1 MKLIKCEITG
11 FGRYRGEQVTFFT
24 GNQLLYGPNEIGK
37 STLYQFIQTMLFG
50 FPARRGRQR
59 DYTPKDGTAFGGKLW
74 LEAEGIGEV
83 CIERY
88 KLVDRGRAK
97 VTIGE
102 TVGDEELLKQV
113 LRGLTPQLFSDVFTF
128 QQEQLSQL
136 EHLQENELQEALISL
151 GITGSRQL
159 MAAGQRYQTENQKRY
174 KPRGTR
180 LPINEQLVRW
190 QQLSRQIREKE
201 ALEATVQERFARQS
215 QAAKQLQT
223 VRRQLKKQQEEQ
235 LILKDRQLHWSQ
247 YEEWQTLE
255 QLTKVQDTPEL
266 SASQQR
272 QLQEIYQENQSLTQ
286 QLANVDQEY
295 HRAKQAETVTPQYE
309 FYLQHEQII
318 KELLKR
324 QVEGVRL
331 TDSFHQDLARQQQ
344 LLEQIEK
351 LESRYGWQL
360 DLPEQL
366 DLKAADEL
374 INTIRK
380 QAEDLRNVKMQ
391 QEWLA
396 AQPVTTLT
404 FASERTGEAGSKE
417 NRRSNQKRVSDYSL
431 AFSILPALAFLL
443 AGIFI
448 FPNHKAIFGV
458 AAIVCGVAGSWYFYH
473 RKQQKALHQVLG
485 KPTTA
490 AENEAVATDLTQEDQ
505 QVQRQEELAALSQQ
519 MQQLSESLQQLATR
533 LAKLLATAA
542 TAPILADSYSYQQD
556 YLRYHQYLT
565 ELEQVTSQLQKQDQ
579 AYGDLTAE
587 FDFAAAWLPLQ
598 ELDLVQRFE
607 FLQQLD
613 QKLTRQK
620 QLHGQQQTTLLAE
633 QRQQLTLQQQAL
645 EKKAE
650 PLLQATATDSL
661 SAIPQRLQAVQQMQG
676 QQQRLEELQNVLAP
690 LFPQPILHQELR
702 DHSETNQQT
711 GRRLQEEETALL
723 EELQR
728 QNVQLEV
735 LQKDGTLDELR
746 QKQAEL
752 ETELYEELVQWGGR
766 KTAQAALTDLATDLS
781 QQQLPQLLEA
791 AGNYLEIL
799 TEGRYRQLSFFEGQL
814 VLRENST
821 GQEATIF
828 ELSTG
833 TKDQLIMAVRFGYLQ
848 LQSSRKLSPVIID
861 DGWLHYDSRRKRQL
875 AQLFARFGENYQVI
889 CLSSDREMVSYYQEL
904 SQPVLQLG
912 KTEK

>member
-215 QAAKQLQT
+215 QAAKQLQA

-247 YEEWQTLE
+247 YEEWQTLK

-331 TDSFHQDLARQQQ
+331 TDNFHQDLARQQQ

-360 DLPEQL
+360 DLPEQV
-366 DLKAADEL
+366 DL
-374 INTIRK
+374 
-380 QAEDLRNVKMQ
+380 
-391 QEWLA
+391 
-396 AQPVTTLT
+396 
-404 FASERTGEAGSKE
+404 
-417 NRRSNQKRVSDYSL
+417 
-431 AFSILPALAFLL
+431 
-443 AGIFI
+443 
-448 FPNHKAIFGV
+448 
-458 AAIVCGVAGSWYFYH
+458 
-473 RKQQKALHQVLG
+473 
-485 KPTTA
+485 
-490 AENEAVATDLTQEDQ
+490 
-505 QVQRQEELAALSQQ
+505 
-519 MQQLSESLQQLATR
+519 
-533 LAKLLATAA
+533 
-542 TAPILADSYSYQQD
+542 
-556 YLRYHQYLT
+556 
-565 ELEQVTSQLQKQDQ
+565 
-579 AYGDLTAE
+579 
-587 FDFAAAWLPLQ
+587 
-598 ELDLVQRFE
+598 
-607 FLQQLD
+607 
-613 QKLTRQK
+613 
-620 QLHGQQQTTLLAE
+620 
-633 QRQQLTLQQQAL
+633 
-645 EKKAE
+645 
-650 PLLQATATDSL
+650 
-661 SAIPQRLQAVQQMQG
+661 
-676 QQQRLEELQNVLAP
+676 
-690 LFPQPILHQELR
+690 
-702 DHSETNQQT
+702 
-711 GRRLQEEETALL
+711 
-723 EELQR
+723 
-728 QNVQLEV
+728 
-735 LQKDGTLDELR
+735 
-746 QKQAEL
+746 
-752 ETELYEELVQWGGR
+752 
-766 KTAQAALTDLATDLS
+766 
-781 QQQLPQLLEA
+781 
-791 AGNYLEIL
+791 
-799 TEGRYRQLSFFEGQL
+799 
-814 VLRENST
+814 
-821 GQEATIF
+821 
-828 ELSTG
+828 
-833 TKDQLIMAVRFGYLQ
+833 
-848 LQSSRKLSPVIID
+848 
-861 DGWLHYDSRRKRQL
+861 
-875 AQLFARFGENYQVI
+875 
-889 CLSSDREMVSYYQEL
+889 
-904 SQPVLQLG
+904 
-912 KTEK
+912 